1 MDKSLKIAVL
11 LSAVD
16 NMSKIIDQSVNKSQ
30 ARLRTL
36 TDTMKRDFARGTA
49 SIAAGTALAASM
61 APAISAFSELENA
74 SVRLETSMMR
84 TGGVTD
90 KLFKPVNQ
98 LAIDLG
104 SKLPGTT
111 ADFQT
116 LFKTMLDGGVTAQSI
131 LDGVGKSA
139 AYLSV
144 ALEMPYAEAG
154 RFAAKMKE
162 ATGTTDADFMALMDT
177 IARTK
182 QMGVD
187 VGEMQYAFGRS
198 AGALKLMGIQ
208 GLEASKSMSVL
219 YASLIRAG
227 LSGETV
233 GTGFASILNN
243 ILNPDKISKAQA
255 AANGLGV
262 SLEFMRDG
270 KFLGIENLIF
280 QLDKLR
286 QFSAEDRA
294 SVVNA
299 LTGGGQD
306 AQMLQ
311 TLINNGV
318 AGFDKLR
325 QGMENQAT
333 LNDKVDKQLGTLTN
347 TWEAATGNFTNMLA
361 AMGAS
366 LAPMLKTLAEGFGTL
381 TNAVKAFAEEYPNVF
396 AFIGT
401 VMALGAALLIV
412 GGITYYVHGAWT
424 AAKAGLILFNN
435 ATKIGTAIQWA
446 WNAAI
451 WANPIT
457 WIVVAIIAAIAA
469 VTILVVKWKE
479 ITAAFDRSTGVTRV
493 VLTLLKALFFPIV
506 AIAWAIRKLIDNW
519 ADIQAFFAMIIAE
532 VTALPAKLY
541 EAGQKIVTSLK
552 DGIASKWEEFK
563 GWWGEKIQG
572 IRDYL
577 PFSPAKVGPLRD
589 LHKLKFVETIA
600 SSIKPGPMVK
610 AVRGVAAASVMAL
623 STPASA
629 GINSRAAVGGG
640 GATITINVP
649 VNIAPGGQGNADDIR
664 SAVRSLLP
672 EIESQLRQIAE
683 RRSARSY

>member
-1 MDKSLKIAVL
+1 MDKAIKIAVL

-16 NMSKIIDQSVNKSQ
+16 NMSRIIDQSVNKSQ
-30 ARLRTL
+30 AKLRQL
-36 TDTMKRDFARGTA
+36 TETMNRDFRRGTA
-49 SIAAGTALAASM
+49 AIAAGAAIAASM
-61 APAISAFSELENA
+61 SPAVNAFSELENA

-84 TGGVTD
+84 IGGVTD

-154 RFAAKMKE
+154 KFAAKMKE
-162 ATGTTDADFMALMDT
+162 ATGTADADFMALMDT

-182 QMGVD
+182 QLGVD

-208 GLEASKSMSVL
+208 GLEASKSISVL
-219 YASLIRAG
+219 YASLIRSG
-227 LSGETV
+227 LSGETI

-243 ILNPDKISKAQA
+243 ILNPDKFAKAQA
-255 AANGLGV
+255 AASQLGV
-262 SLEFMRDG
+262 SLQFMKDG
-270 KFLGIENLIF
+270 KFLGVENLIF

-311 TLINNGV
+311 TLITNGV
-318 AGFDKLR
+318 AGFEKLR
-325 QGMENQAT
+325 GTMENQAN
-333 LNDKVDKQLGTLTN
+333 LNEKVDKQLGTLTN

-361 AMGAS
+361 AMGSS

-381 TNAVKAFAEEYPNVF
+381 TNSVKAFAEEYPNVF

-424 AAKAGLILFNN
+424 AAKAGLLLLNN

-446 WNAAI
+446 WNAAMY
-451 WANPIT
+451 ANPAVWIT
-457 WIVVAIIAAIAA
+457 VAIIALIAA
-469 VTILVVKWKE
+469 VVILVVKWKE

-493 VLTLLKALFFPIV
+493 VLNLLRMMFFPVI
-506 AIAWAIRKLIDNW
+506 ALAWAIRKLVDNW
-519 ADIQAFFAMIIAE
+519 DAIKAFFGMILAE
-532 VTALPAKLY
+532 VTALPAKLF
-541 EAGQKIVTSLK
+541 EAGQKIVQSLK

-572 IRDYL
+572 IRDFL

-600 SSIKPGPMVK
+600 SSIKPAPLVN
-610 AVRGVAAASVMAL
+610 AVRGVTAAAAVAL
-623 STPASA
+623 ATPAAA
-629 GINSRAAVGGG
+629 GMNPRAAMAGG

-649 VNIAPGGQGNADDIR
+649 VNIAPGGQGNPESIR
-664 SAVRSLLP
+664 EAVRSLLP
-672 EIESQLRQIAE
+672 EIETQLRQIAE

>member
-1 MDKSLKIAVL
+1 MDKAIKIAVL

-16 NMSKIIDQSVNKSQ
+16 NMSRIIDQSVNKSQ
-30 ARLRTL
+30 AKLRQL
-36 TDTMKRDFARGTA
+36 TDTMNRDFRRGTA
-49 SIAAGTALAASM
+49 AIAAGTAIAASM
-61 APAISAFSELENA
+61 YPAVNAFSELENA

-84 TGGVTD
+84 IGGVTD

-154 RFAAKMKE
+154 KFAAKMKE
-162 ATGTTDADFMALMDT
+162 ATGTADSDFMALMDT

-182 QMGVD
+182 QLGVD

-208 GLEASKSMSVL
+208 GLEASKSISVL
-219 YASLIRAG
+219 YASLIRSG
-227 LSGETV
+227 LSGETI
-233 GTGFASILNN
+233 GTGFASVINN
-243 ILNPDKISKAQA
+243 ILNPDKMAKANA
-255 AANGLGV
+255 AAAQLGV
-262 SLEFMRDG
+262 SLEFMRNG
-270 KFLGIENLIF
+270 KFLGVENLIF
-280 QLDKLR
+280 QLDKLK

-311 TLINNGV
+311 TLITNGV
-318 AGFDKLR
+318 AGFEKLR
-325 QGMENQAT
+325 GTMENQAN
-333 LNDKVDKQLGTLTN
+333 LNEKVDKQLGTLTN

-361 AMGAS
+361 AMGSS

-381 TNAVKAFAEEYPNVF
+381 TNAVKQFAEEYPNVF
-396 AFIGT
+396 AFVGT
-401 VMALGAALLIV
+401 IMGLGAALLIV

-424 AAKAGLILFNN
+424 AAKAGLLLLNN

-446 WNAAI
+446 WNASMY
-451 WANPIT
+451 ANPAVWIT
-457 WIVVAIIAAIAA
+457 AAIIALIA
-469 VTILVVKWKE
+469 VVVILVIKWKE
-479 ITAAFDRSTGVTRV
+479 ITAAFERSTGVTRV
-493 VLTLLKALFFPIV
+493 VLNLLRMMFFPVI
-506 AIAWAIRKLIDNW
+506 ALAWAIRKLVDNW
-519 ADIQAFFAMIIAE
+519 DAIKAFFGMILAE
-532 VTALPAKLY
+532 VTALPAKLF
-541 EAGQKIVTSLK
+541 EAGQKIVQSLK

-572 IRDYL
+572 IRDFL

-589 LHKLKFVETIA
+589 LHRIKFVETIA
-600 SSIKPGPMVK
+600 SSIKPAPLVN
-610 AVRGVAAASVMAL
+610 AVRGVTAAAAVAL
-623 STPASA
+623 ATPASA
-629 GINSRAAVGGG
+629 GMNPRAAIGGG

-649 VNIAPGGQGNADDIR
+649 VNIAPGGQGNPESIR
-664 SAVRSLLP
+664 EAVKSLLP
-672 EIESQLRQIAE
+672 EIETQLRQIAD